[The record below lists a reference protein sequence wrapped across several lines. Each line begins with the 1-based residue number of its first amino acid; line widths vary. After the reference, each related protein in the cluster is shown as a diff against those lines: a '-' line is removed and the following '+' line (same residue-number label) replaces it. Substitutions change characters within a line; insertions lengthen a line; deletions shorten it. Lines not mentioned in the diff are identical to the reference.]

1 MEKHIQDM
9 DITSE
14 IIVLYTEKK
23 WSDKKIKCI
32 NMYSS
37 EPIRM
42 LHRSFDSLTCLKW
55 FLLPASLAVPR
66 QMYFN
71 RNEIAFGLMM
81 GSSKA

>member
-23 WSDKKIKCI
+23 WSDKKIKYI
-32 NMYSS
+32 NIYSS
-37 EPIRM
+37 EAIRTR
-42 LHRSFDSLTCLKW
+42 HRSLDSLICLKW

-66 QMYFN
+66 QMYLI
-71 RNEIAFGLMM
+71 EMELLSG
-81 GSSKA
+81 